1 MRKYTFLAAA
11 LLLSSCTIEPDGAN
25 VKKEFHMPFTTPEW
39 EVRELTGANGQQA
52 CAVSAGYNGLAF
64 VVRKGKSGNV
74 VSVQSNRHM
83 PKGTWL
89 TVTVNG
95 HRYETSNPYFSA
107 RDALAMAEDFQV
119 AEKAYAE
126 WSEIGSTSGRV
137 RNGTVFELA
146 GFKQSFKKCTG

>member
-1 MRKYTFLAAA
+1 MKIRSLLAAV
-11 LLLSSCTIEPDGAN
+11 LLLSSCTIEPDGAG
-25 VKKEFHMPFTTPEW
+25 VKKEFHMPFTTAEW
-39 EVRELTGANGQQA
+39 EVRELTGADGQQA

-64 VVRKGKSGNV
+64 VVRKGAQGNV

-89 TVTVNG
+89 TVTVGG

-107 RDALAMAEDFQV
+107 RDAVAMAEDFQI
-119 AEKAYAE
+119 AEKAWAE

-137 RNGTVFELA
+137 RNGNVFDLR
-146 GFKQSFKKCTG
+146 GFKQVFRKCQQ

>member
-1 MRKYTFLAAA
+1 MKKYLLLLTAAFLA
-11 LLLSSCTIEPDGAN
+11 SCTIEPDGAQ
-25 VKKEFHMPFTTPEW
+25 VKKEFHMPFTDAEW
-39 EVRELTGANGQQA
+39 ETRELTSAGGGHA

-64 VVRKGKSGNV
+64 VVRKGHKGNI
-74 VSVQSNRHM
+74 VSVQSNRFM

-95 HRYETSNPYFSA
+95 NRYETSNPYFSA
-107 RDALAMAEDFQV
+107 RDALAMSQDFTV

-137 RNGTVFELA
+137 RNGTVFQLD
-146 GFKQSFKKCTG
+146 GFKQAFKKCGG

>member
-1 MRKYTFLAAA
+1 MKIRSLLAAA
-11 LLLSSCTIEPDGAN
+11 LLLSSCTIEPDGAD
-25 VKKEFHMPFTTPEW
+25 VKKEFHMPFTTAEW
-39 EVRELTGANGQQA
+39 EVKEMTSTTGQQA
-52 CAVSAGYNGLAF
+52 CAISTGYNGIAF
-64 VVRKGKSGNV
+64 VVRKGGSGNV

-107 RDALAMAEDFQV
+107 RDALAMSEDFQM

-137 RNGTVFELA
+137 RNGNVFDLR
-146 GFKQSFKKCTG
+146 GFKQAFKKCAG